1 MITYRYVDFPN
12 LKEIAK
18 QILEI
23 LPDLHK
29 DTNVYKSYDK
39 DFFFKIKPLV
49 ESVEKFKPWNDMF
62 DIAIVSTKANSSLP
76 IHKDFGPI
84 EKTIYSLNIPI
95 YNCDKSYNIL
105 YKLKENA
112 QPEKRTD
119 DKNEYEYFKY
129 KEKDVEEVARF
140 YLTQAVLFNTQM
152 PHTAI
157 NPTNEPR
164 IMLTMRFN
172 TPLTI

>member
-1 MITYRYVDFPN
+1 MIPYKYVDFPN
-12 LKEIAK
+12 LKETVN
-18 QILEI
+18 EI
-23 LPDLHK
+23 LKIIPELHK
-29 DTNVYKSYDK
+29 DTSVYKSYDK
-39 DFFFKIKPLV
+39 EFFSNIKLLKDG
-49 ESVEKFKPWNDMF
+49 VEKFNSWNEIF

-84 EKTIYSLNIPI
+84 EKTIYSLNLPL

-112 QPEKRTD
+112 NFKKKSDENND
-119 DKNEYEYFKY
+119 YEYFKY

-172 TPLTI
+172 TPLSI

>member
-1 MITYRYVDFPN
+1 MIPYKYVDFPN
-12 LKEIAK
+12 LKETVN
-18 QILEI
+18 EI
-23 LPDLHK
+23 LKIIPELHK
-29 DTNVYKSYDK
+29 DTSIYKSYDK
-39 DFFFKIKPLV
+39 EFFSNIKLLKDGV
-49 ESVEKFKPWNDMF
+49 ERFNSWNEIF

-84 EKTIYSLNIPI
+84 EKTIYSLNLPL

-105 YKLKENA
+105 YKLKENVNFKKKSD
-112 QPEKRTD
+112 ENND
-119 DKNEYEYFKY
+119 YEYLKY
-129 KEKDVEEVARF
+129 KERDLEEVVRF
-140 YLTQAVLFNTQM
+140 YLTQAVIFNTQM

-172 TPLTI
+172 TPLSI

>member
-1 MITYRYVDFPN
+1 MIPYKYVDFPN
-12 LKEIAK
+12 LKETVN
-18 QILEI
+18 EI
-23 LPDLHK
+23 LKIIPELHK
-29 DTNVYKSYDK
+29 DTSVYKSYDK
-39 DFFFKIKPLV
+39 EFFSNIKLLKDG
-49 ESVEKFKPWNDMF
+49 VEKFNSWNEIF

-84 EKTIYSLNIPI
+84 EKTIYSLNIPL

-119 DKNEYEYFKY
+119 GKNEYEYFKY

-157 NPTNEPR
+157 NPTKEPR
-164 IMLTMRFN
+164 IMLTIRFN
-172 TPLTI
+172 KALSI

>member
-1 MITYRYVDFPN
+1 MTCRNIMFYKDLLNNDKNT
-12 LKEIAK
+12 
-18 QILEI
+18 LELFYSI
-23 LPDLHK
+23 
-29 DTNVYKSYDK
+29 
-39 DFFFKIKPLV
+39 
-49 ESVEKFKPWNDMF
+49 ND
-62 DIAIVSTKANSSLP
+62 
-76 IHKDFGPI
+76 
-84 EKTIYSLNIPI
+84 
-95 YNCDKSYNIL
+95 IL

-157 NPTNEPR
+157 NPTKEPR
-164 IMLTMRFN
+164 IMLTIRFN
-172 TPLTI
+172 KALSI

>member
-1 MITYRYVDFPN
+1 MIPYKYIDFPN
-12 LKEIAK
+12 LKETVN
-18 QILEI
+18 EI
-23 LPDLHK
+23 LKIIPELHK
-29 DTNVYKSYDK
+29 DTSVYKSYDK
-39 DFFFKIKPLV
+39 EFFSNIKLLKDG
-49 ESVEKFKPWNDMF
+49 VEKFNSWNEIF

-84 EKTIYSLNIPI
+84 EKTIYSLNLPL

-105 YKLKENA
+105 YKLKENVNFKKKSD
-112 QPEKRTD
+112 ENND
-119 DKNEYEYFKY
+119 YEYLKY
-129 KEKDVEEVARF
+129 KERDLEEVARF

>member
-1 MITYRYVDFPN
+1 MIPYKYVDFPN
-12 LKEIAK
+12 LKETVN
-18 QILEI
+18 EI
-23 LPDLHK
+23 LKIIPELHK
-29 DTNVYKSYDK
+29 DTSVYKSYDK
-39 DFFFKIKPLV
+39 EFFSNIKLLKDG
-49 ESVEKFKPWNDMF
+49 VEKFNSWNEIF

-84 EKTIYSLNIPI
+84 EKTIYSLNLPL

-105 YKLKENA
+105 YKLKENVNFKKKSD
-112 QPEKRTD
+112 ENND
-119 DKNEYEYFKY
+119 YEYLKY
-129 KEKDVEEVARF
+129 KERDLEEVARF

>member
-1 MITYRYVDFPN
+1 MIPYKYVDFPN
-12 LKEIAK
+12 LKETVN
-18 QILEI
+18 EI
-23 LPDLHK
+23 LKIIPELHN
-29 DTNVYKSYDK
+29 DTSVYKSYDK
-39 DFFFKIKPLV
+39 EFFSNIKLLKDG
-49 ESVEKFKPWNDMF
+49 VEKFNSWNEIF

-84 EKTIYSLNIPI
+84 EKTIYSLNLPL

-112 QPEKRTD
+112 NFKKKSDENND
-119 DKNEYEYFKY
+119 YEYIKY
-129 KEKDVEEVARF
+129 KERDLEEVVRF

-164 IMLTMRFN
+164 IMLTIRFN

>member
-1 MITYRYVDFPN
+1 MIPYKYVDFPN
-12 LKEIAK
+12 LKETVN
-18 QILEI
+18 EI
-23 LPDLHK
+23 LKIIPELHK
-29 DTNVYKSYDK
+29 DTSIYKSYDK
-39 DFFFKIKPLV
+39 EFFSNIKLLKDGV
-49 ESVEKFKPWNDMF
+49 ERFNSWNEIF

-84 EKTIYSLNIPI
+84 EKTIYSLNLPL

-112 QPEKRTD
+112 KSIKKS
-119 DKNEYEYFKY
+119 DKNDDYEYLKY
-129 KEKDVEEVARF
+129 KERDLEEVVRF
-140 YLTQAVLFNTQM
+140 YLTQAVIFNTQM

-172 TPLTI
+172 TPLSI

>member
-1 MITYRYVDFPN
+1 MIPYKYVDFPN
-12 LKEIAK
+12 LKETVK
-18 QILEI
+18 EI
-23 LPDLHK
+23 LKIIPELHN
-29 DTNVYKSYDK
+29 DTSVYKSYDK
-39 DFFFKIKPLV
+39 EFFSNIKLLKDG
-49 ESVEKFKPWNDMF
+49 VEKFKPWNEIF

>member
-1 MITYRYVDFPN
+1 MIPYKYVDFPN
-12 LKEIAK
+12 LKETVN
-18 QILEI
+18 EI
-23 LPDLHK
+23 LKIIPELHK
-29 DTNVYKSYDK
+29 DTSVYKSYDK
-39 DFFFKIKPLV
+39 EFFSNIKLLKDG
-49 ESVEKFKPWNDMF
+49 VEKFNSWNEIF

-84 EKTIYSLNIPI
+84 EKTIYSLNLPL

-112 QPEKRTD
+112 NFKKKSDENND
-119 DKNEYEYFKY
+119 YEYLKY
-129 KEKDVEEVARF
+129 KERDLEEVARF

>member
-1 MITYRYVDFPN
+1 MIPYKYVDFPN
-12 LKEIAK
+12 LKETVN
-18 QILEI
+18 EI
-23 LPDLHK
+23 YKIIPELHK
-29 DTNVYKSYDK
+29 DTSVYKSYDK
-39 DFFFKIKPLV
+39 EFFSNIKLLKDG
-49 ESVEKFKPWNDMF
+49 VEKFNSWNEIF

-84 EKTIYSLNIPI
+84 EKTIYSLNIPL

-119 DKNEYEYFKY
+119 GKNEYEYFKY

-172 TPLTI
+172 TPLSI

>member
-1 MITYRYVDFPN
+1 MIPYKYVDFPN
-12 LKEIAK
+12 LKETVN
-18 QILEI
+18 EI
-23 LPDLHK
+23 LKIIPELHK
-29 DTNVYKSYDK
+29 DTSIYKSYDK
-39 DFFFKIKPLV
+39 EFFSNIKLLKDGV
-49 ESVEKFKPWNDMF
+49 ERFNSWNEIF

-84 EKTIYSLNIPI
+84 EKTIYSLNLPL

-112 QPEKRTD
+112 KSKKKS
-119 DKNEYEYFKY
+119 DKNDDYEYLKY
-129 KEKDVEEVARF
+129 KERDLEEVVRF
-140 YLTQAVLFNTQM
+140 YLTRAVIFNTQM

-172 TPLTI
+172 TPLSI